1 MTPKENKEWWAD
13 VVGFI
18 VAVITGIGLFVLIS
32 MLANDAHAGKP
43 PPKPEAIAKQ
53 AQGQYQGQGQAQK
66 QSSYQGQALNNELAV
81 SSEVA
86 ATGSAVNEGNEQ
98 NISVSHEARAPD
110 VVMVTNNNTERC
122 LRVWGLS
129 FVNQNGGGGLGV
141 PYRSKEC
148 DLEAAADDAAAHGLL
163 ELAWTFKCKQKSLQR
178 AFGGQ
183 DWRKTGEGKCL
194 RAARESLRE
203 KLTVHEQ
210 EQTIG
215 VLRDRL
221 AILQNER
228 IVDREDCERS
238 KDRIIEGCRK

>member
-18 VAVITGIGLFVLIS
+18 VAVITGIVLFVLIS

-110 VVMVTNNNTERC
+110 VVMIPNNNTEQC
-122 LRVWGLS
+122 LRIWGLS
-129 FVNQNGGGGLGV
+129 FVNQNGGGGLGI
-141 PYRSKEC
+141 PTRSREC

-163 ELAWTFKCKQKSLQR
+163 ELAWTFKCKQKALKK
-178 AFGGQ
+178 AFGGPE
-183 DWRKTGEGKCL
+183 WRTRGEGRCL
-194 RAARESLRE
+194 DVARESLQAKSLLR
-203 KLTVHEQ
+203 EQ

-221 AILQNER
+221 AILQNQQA
-228 IVDREDCERS
+228 VDREDCERS